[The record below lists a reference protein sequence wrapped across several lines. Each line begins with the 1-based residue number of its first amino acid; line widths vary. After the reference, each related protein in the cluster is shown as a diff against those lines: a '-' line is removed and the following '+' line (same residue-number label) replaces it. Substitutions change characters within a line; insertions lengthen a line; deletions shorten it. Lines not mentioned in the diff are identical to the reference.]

1 MQRDELMAKFDS
13 QDADLK
19 EQQKRHKSTLY
30 EMERKVILDKERLR
44 KDVENKL
51 LELST
56 EFSKTSEIRVAAHT
70 QRLVRENI
78 ALNNEMDRMVFTH
91 ERIQKENDAMKK
103 KHQEVIGQ
111 FQVVIK
117 SLWNFYLKHSLIFNE
132 GKLRREKAPNKN
144 L

>member
-1 MQRDELMAKFDS
+1 MEEFRMQRDELMAKFDS

-19 EQQKRHKSTLY
+19 EQQKKHKSTLY

-91 ERIQKENDAMKK
+91 ERIQKEMDGMKK
-103 KHQEVIGQ
+103 KHQEIIGQ
-111 FQVVIK
+111 FQVNYV
-117 SLWNFYLKHSLIFNE
+117 
-132 GKLRREKAPNKN
+132 
-144 L
+144 